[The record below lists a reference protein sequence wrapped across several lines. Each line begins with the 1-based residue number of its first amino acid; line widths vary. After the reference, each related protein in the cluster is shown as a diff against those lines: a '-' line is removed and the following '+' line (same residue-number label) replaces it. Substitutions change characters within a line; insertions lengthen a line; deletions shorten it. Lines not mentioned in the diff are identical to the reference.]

1 MLGTICKWDIL
12 VHPFVTIRCFG
23 WQVFFRAL
31 VAARD
36 QTFLSL
42 LVQTGVPQQ
51 VRVIIPELVG
61 RCVKLEKQAKRIYEW
76 LAGRFMG
83 HDPVREFFEKLAR
96 QEETHAELL
105 ELCREVASR
114 VVWKEEYF
122 TQWRDAVPRLER
134 QMEDAESSLG
144 SLDSVSDA
152 LRLVIQIESSEINQV
167 FLGIVAAAD
176 SDFVRKLGVFHE
188 ATATHIAYISQRI
201 PELEPG
207 LAQEC
212 EKLHG
217 QSTL

>member
-1 MLGTICKWDIL
+1 MLGTIGKRDIL
-12 VHPFVTIRCFG
+12 GHPFVTIRCFG
-23 WQVFFRAL
+23 WQIFFRAL
-31 VAARD
+31 IAGRE

-42 LVQTGVPQQ
+42 LARDVVPQPAK
-51 VRVIIPELVG
+51 VIIPELVG
-61 RCVKLEKQAKRIYEW
+61 RCVKLEKRARSIYAW

-83 HDPVREFFEKLAR
+83 HDPIWEFFETLAR

-122 TQWRDAVPRLER
+122 SQWRDAVPRLER
-134 QMEDAESSLG
+134 QMEDAESSLA
-144 SLDSVSDA
+144 SLDSVIDA

-188 ATATHIAYISQRI
+188 STATHIAYISQRI
-201 PELEPG
+201 SELEPD

-212 EKLHG
+212 EKLHVY
-217 QSTL
+217 